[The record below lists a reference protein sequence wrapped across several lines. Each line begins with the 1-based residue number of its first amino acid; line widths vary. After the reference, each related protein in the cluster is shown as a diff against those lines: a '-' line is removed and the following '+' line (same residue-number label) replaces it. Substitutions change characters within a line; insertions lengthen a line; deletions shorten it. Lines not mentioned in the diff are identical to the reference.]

1 LPAAA
6 RLFPRLLVASLT
18 VLASQ
23 AALAFPLVVVEA
35 RGGNRPPGSQID
47 SETPVSLKVGEKL
60 VLIAPDGRIS
70 TLRGAYGGKAAPGAA
85 PVQDP
90 RRALAALIS
99 TRNDRANTV
108 GAVRSGSNAAALPDP
123 WLVDV
128 SRPGERCVRQS
139 ERPIWW
145 RPDARGE
152 GRFAVFPVDRS
163 WRADFRWA
171 DGQDRIPSPAL
182 VRLDGVKMMVIQ
194 AGGQERA
201 IRLHLVPDSLKD
213 PVVLAAWMLEKA
225 CVQQADALLR
235 SIEAA
240 APAAPPP
247 TVPAPAPPTGR

>member
-1 LPAAA
+1 MVV
-6 RLFPRLLVASLT
+6 RLLTVGLSAMASPS
-18 VLASQ
+18 AQS
-23 AALAFPLVVVEA
+23 FPLVVVEA
-35 RGGNRPPGSQID
+35 RGGGRPPGSQID
-47 SETPVSLKVGEKL
+47 SETPVSLKVGEKM
-60 VLIAPDGRIS
+60 VVIAPDGRIS
-70 TLRGAYGGKAAPGAA
+70 TLRGAYSGKAAPGSA

-108 GAVRSGSNAAALPDP
+108 GAVRSGSNAAPLPDP

-128 SRPGERCVRQS
+128 SRPGERCVRQG

-182 VRLDGVKMMVIQ
+182 VRLDGVRMMVIQ
-194 AGGQERA
+194 AASQERA
-201 IRLHLVPDSLKD
+201 IRLHLIPDTLKD
-213 PVVLAAWMLEKA
+213 PVVIVAWMLEKA

-235 SIEAA
+235 SLEAT
-240 APAAPPP
+240 APAAPTP
-247 TVPAPAPPTGR
+247 TVPGPAPPQTDQ